1 MAPGESR
8 QGQPKGV
15 PDATDRAHEEADVP
29 EEASTNPPGTGS
41 DDTAAAEERAH
52 RTDELFTRMGDGD
65 AGARDALIERFLPLA
80 RQLARRYQRA
90 AEPLD
95 DLVQVASIG
104 LVKGVD
110 RFDAARGVA
119 FSSYAVPTI
128 LGELKRYFR
137 DSGWAVHV
145 PRGMQE
151 RAMQVDRA
159 IKELAGRLGRSPSV
173 DEVAEHTHTSVE
185 EVLSAMEAGQAYEA
199 VSLDSERGSSPEAGA
214 ETVADGIGATDERFE
229 LVEYGASIAPAVKAL
244 SDRDRLILHLR
255 FVEDLTQSQIADRIG
270 VSQMQISR
278 LIRRS
283 LARLRAAA
291 AE

>member
-1 MAPGESR
+1 
-8 QGQPKGV
+8 V
-15 PDATDRAHEEADVP
+15 HEE
-29 EEASTNPPGTGS
+29 ETTKLSGS
-41 DDTAAAEERAH
+41 GNDDTASAGERAH
-52 RTDELFTRMGDGD
+52 QTDELFARMQAGD
-65 AGARDALIERFLPLA
+65 ARARDALIERFLPLA

-104 LVKGVD
+104 LVKAVD

-199 VSLDSERGSSPEAGA
+199 VSLDSERGNPAEPGA
-214 ETVADGIGATDERFE
+214 ETVADGIGAPDERFE
-229 LVEYGASIAPAVKAL
+229 LVEYGASIAPAVEAL

-255 FVEDLTQSQIADRIG
+255 FVEDMTQSQIADRIG

>member
-8 QGQPKGV
+8 QGQPRGV
-15 PDATDRAHEEADVP
+15 PDATHRAHEESDAP
-29 EEASTNPPGTGS
+29 EEAATNPPETGI
-41 DDTAAAEERAH
+41 DDDVAAEKRAH
-52 RTDELFTRMGDGD
+52 QTDELFSRMRAGD
-65 AGARDALIERFLPLA
+65 AVARDALIERFLPLA

-104 LVKGVD
+104 LVKAVD

-173 DEVAEHTHTSVE
+173 DEVAEQTHSSVE

-199 VSLDSERGSSPEAGA
+199 VSLDSERGNPAEPGA
-214 ETVADGIGATDERFE
+214 ETVADGIGAADERFE